1 MHPTAS
7 LILAQSHLADLY
19 DDADRERRAR
29 AARLSR
35 GIDRSVRTAHR
46 GYVAAARVLASR
58 RSSRTRAS
66 SSATTWIPSSI
77 SASDTAP

>member
-35 GIDRSVRTAHR
+35 GIDRSGRTAHR
-46 GYVAAARVLASR
+46 VYVVVARVLGSR
-58 RSSRTRAS
+58 RPSRTPAS

-77 SASDTAP
+77 SAPDTVP